1 MQLGYNFCLL
11 GLNWNTC
18 NTEISIFVT
27 IWGFRWLLVSMK
39 SLLIH
44 VLFFIFQDF
53 VGSMILLWGC
63 QNKGDQWKD
72 EYAFFKDSS
81 SILKANMLIFNLSIL
96 FSANKFT
103 HFGYY
108 DLQSSGIQS
117 LYSAWNLSL
126 RNHSCYI
133 PSESC
138 RHQEAK
144 YHLSFCVASNDTV
157 LWIAIKLTAY
167 TLVEL

>member
-1 MQLGYNFCLL
+1 
-11 GLNWNTC
+11 
-18 NTEISIFVT
+18 
-27 IWGFRWLLVSMK
+27 MK
-39 SLLIH
+39 SLIIH

-63 QNKGDQWKD
+63 QNKGDQCKD

-81 SILKANMLIFNLSIL
+81 SILKANVLIFNLSIL

-117 LYSAWNLSL
+117 LYVLKFIALKSFW
-126 RNHSCYI
+126 YI
-133 PSESC
+133 QPESC

-144 YHLSFCVASNDTV
+144 YHLSFCVASNDTT
-157 LWIAIKLTAY
+157 LWLTIKLTVF